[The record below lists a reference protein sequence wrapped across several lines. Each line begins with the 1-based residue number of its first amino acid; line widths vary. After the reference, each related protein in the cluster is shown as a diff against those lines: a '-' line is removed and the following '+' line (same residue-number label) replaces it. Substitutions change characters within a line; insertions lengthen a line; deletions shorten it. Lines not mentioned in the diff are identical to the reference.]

1 MVIQDLGKERFQFY
15 SLFTLQSSDFMSTCV
30 WSCISVELLF
40 RGFWIHTSEYWQDTG
55 VCSVLILQVCA
66 RT

>member
-1 MVIQDLGKERFQFY
+1 MVIQDLGKEHFQFY
-15 SLFTLQSSDFMSTCV
+15 SFFTLQSSDFMSTCV
-30 WSCISVELLF
+30 WSCIFVELLLL
-40 RGFWIHTSEYWQDTG
+40 GFWIHTSEYWQDMG